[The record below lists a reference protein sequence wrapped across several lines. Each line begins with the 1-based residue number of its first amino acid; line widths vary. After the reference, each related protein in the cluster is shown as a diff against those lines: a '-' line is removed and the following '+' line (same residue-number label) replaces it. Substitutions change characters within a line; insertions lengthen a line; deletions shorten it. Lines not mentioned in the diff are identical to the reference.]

1 MRSFEGEADT
11 AAAVAFCLKY
21 CLYSPVVL
29 AAADMTVSVDV
40 STWEL
45 SRLPARYPEK
55 DAFGG
60 LKQVC

>member
-11 AAAVAFCLKY
+11 AAVAFCLKY
-21 CLYSPVVL
+21 CLYSPV

-45 SRLPARYPEK
+45 FRLPARYPVK

-60 LKQVC
+60 